1 MILKG
6 LTDQGKKVE
15 GGGRKNIL
23 RVPPLCNR
31 YFLPLNIQLS
41 FSWLRT
47 LHKGTLL
54 RMELAQHTTRLT
66 LIDHTPTLP
75 PPTRITRAILPA
87 SSVGSRLCRCG
98 TAHACRK
105 LRSYTGV
112 GWFDRGFEVTG
123 LARSYSNGLGAG
135 HAARARGRHGVVRL
149 DWSVDLPR
157 YRNSVSYR

>member
-1 MILKG
+1 MDATEK
-6 LTDQGKKVE
+6 
-15 GGGRKNIL
+15 KNIL
-23 RVPPLCNR
+23 RVPPLRNR
-31 YFLPLNIQLS
+31 FFLPLNIQLS

-54 RMELAQHTTRLT
+54 RMKLAQHTTRLT

-75 PPTRITRAILPA
+75 PPTRITGTILPT

-112 GWFDRGFEVTG
+112 GGFDGGFEVTG
-123 LARSYSNGLGAG
+123 LARSDSNGLSAG
-135 HAARARGRHGVVRL
+135 HTARARGRHGVMRL